1 MRVLVTGAAGFI
13 GHAAC
18 KELSIRGETV
28 LGVDKYTPYY
38 SVGLKRQ
45 RVADLRNSYDVEV
58 RNYDLNNFL
67 ITSEIM
73 SKFQP
78 ECIIHLAGQPGVR
91 LTLEKSKEYIS
102 ENVSAFTVCLSS
114 AIQNEIPRFLYASS
128 SSVYGNS
135 IVENLSETLTDL
147 RPISAYGASK
157 LSTEILA
164 PTLLR
169 NSNTKARGMRFFS
182 VYGPWGRPDMAYFRI
197 ISAALTES
205 KFQILGDGR
214 SSRDFTYI
222 DDVTESLIRL
232 DHDLAKRETGFHDV
246 VNVGG
251 GKPHSVLELIEYV
264 EALSGKRVNLEIKSR
279 DQNDVDFTRADFSY
293 LNSLIRRVPSIDLKT
308 GLASCIE
315 WASQPGVQEKIEEW
329 TMSV

>member
-13 GHAAC
+13 GHAVS

-28 LGVDKYTPYY
+28 LGVDKYTQYY
-38 SVGLKRQ
+38 STDLKRQ
-45 RVADLRNSYDVEV
+45 RVAELKNIYNVEV
-58 RNYDLNNFL
+58 KDHDLNNFFL
-67 ITSEIM
+67 TSAII

-91 LTLEKSKEYIS
+91 LPLARSIEYVS
-102 ENVSAFTVCLSS
+102 ENSGAFTVCLSS

-135 IVENLSETLTDL
+135 IEKNLSETLTGL

-157 LSTEILA
+157 LSTEFLA
-164 PTLLR
+164 PTLLH
-169 NSNTKARGMRFFS
+169 NSNTKARGLRFFS

-197 ISAALTES
+197 ICSALTKS
-205 KFQILGDGR
+205 KFGILGDGH

-222 DDVTESLIRL
+222 DDVTESLILL
-232 DHDLAKRETGFHDV
+232 DQDLAKREASFHDV

-251 GKPHSVLELIEYV
+251 GKPHSVLDMIKFVEELSDKKI
-264 EALSGKRVNLEIKSR
+264 NLELKPR
-279 DQNDVDFTRADFSY
+279 DQNDVNSTRADFSY
-293 LNSLIRRVPSIDLKT
+293 LKSLINMVPSIDLKS

-315 WASQPGVQEKIEEW
+315 WASRPGIREKIEEW